1 MIKAQTVNTFED
13 GLIMD
18 LEPLKVPKSSLT
30 NALNATLLTFNDNEN
45 SLQCD
50 MGNGR
55 VETAYL
61 PTGYIPMGTTSLGG
75 IIYIVSYNPI
85 EDKCQIGSFPSPE
98 RNITS
103 SETSNDIITLS
114 NSIFVDDSKNIIRTL
129 YKKKL
134 YDTNLNPGDK
144 FLITVDENNITKD
157 DPYAQISYYDKDN
170 NLQQKWLT
178 FELATLDSN
187 GRLIYLNDLL
197 KYSDKN
203 DRNFIFKIKD
213 NNTSD
218 TNVDAYRDII
228 SADYNIFNAKISGK
242 LYLVVQLDVPDKINI
257 TYKVVGKETIDN
269 VDTYKIQITC
279 TALPTTYTHPIT
291 YNYQIITSEA
301 QSEVKSTTSE
311 ENKTTTTFSV
321 NIDAE
326 NSTEI
331 EIKPSLEIGNCTWLD
346 TTLHI
351 DPTLINSGKVISE
364 EWRYYKNETYM
375 DIKFSLDLYPYED
388 ETVSQVKVVFIPH
401 TEIKYIVS
409 EEIKDSV
416 IYENSNY
423 YSITLPNNE
432 SYSGIQTISAVINDK
447 LKENSLY
454 LVKIIAQKIKTTEKT
469 KNYNSTIH
477 FLYTN
482 NMYNDAYLDYDQ
494 GSIDVPN
501 FDKLKLPVKCEFKL
515 SKDTNYTITDN
526 TKYPNL
532 ILDTQD
538 TIQGKSEIELR
549 GTIELKANLTLSEDY
564 NTFNVKPESLYFG
577 KINEGD
583 IKATI
588 SSESKKEWDGTEDDD
603 NKLQLNSEFITNTT
617 NTNIIYNIT
626 INNPIYANTELKTIQ
641 VTNYLTPIASTLS
654 EFVNYDIYE
663 QDGSLQYLPSFF
675 GLGISSGGSDNK
687 GGGGN
692 FHIKGVIDLGT
703 ETDSESGL
711 NKLVQYAVSLYDDND
726 YNAGY
731 AKFPDNTLNTAIDQM
746 KNSSPIIPVLLT
758 FVGGNFIRVSGKN
771 DLYYT
776 DQDRN
781 VSNDRKT
788 MFQWEQASTYR
799 YIWFFLRT
807 NYSNAQYVPLN
818 AGIRI
823 APTEGTVT
831 VGGKQVKQY
840 SYTDSMRAWINILTQ
855 LYVKKQNK
863 EELTKYSVNKINYNK
878 NLQVHISSTIPIYVN
893 SDKMTTFTPTYYI
906 GSDETIS
913 LNDIYNI
920 FKYECLRI
928 EDINTEINK
937 FDINITKTIDDPLVE
952 EFLKAQSSTP
962 TVSTYINNP
971 FKDKNITSVKS
982 LSSSTSQIYAINF
995 DTGEL
1000 YVPNKGDLV
1009 AIKDIDSFTEN
1020 EITLKDDTFLTLS
1033 NLDLLYYDSR
1043 ENNGDGRLLINKSQY
1058 DTYSKFNIQFSAGND
1073 ETKTSTLV
1081 SSATISNDLK
1091 LF

>member
-114 NSIFVDDSKNIIRTL
+114 NSIFVDDNKNIIRTL

-144 FLITVDENNITKD
+144 FLITVDENNTTED

-197 KYSDKN
+197 KYSDKS

-218 TNVDAYRDII
+218 TNVDAYRDVI

-269 VDTYKIQITC
+269 VYTYKIQIIC

-311 ENKTTTTFSV
+311 ENKTTTTFNV
-321 NIDAE
+321 NINTE

-375 DIKFSLDLYPYED
+375 DTKFSLDLYPYED
-388 ETVSQVKVVFIPH
+388 ETVSQVKVVFIPY
-401 TEIKYIVS
+401 TEIKYIVKEQIS
-409 EEIKDSV
+409 DSV

-423 YSITLPNNE
+423 YSITLPTSE
-432 SYSGIQTISAVINDK
+432 SYFGIQTINAIFNDK

-454 LVKIIAQKIKTTEKT
+454 LVKIIVQKNKITNKITS
-469 KNYNSTIH
+469 YSSTIH
-477 FLYTN
+477 FMYTN
-482 NMYNDAYLDYDQ
+482 NMYNEAYLNYDQ
-494 GSIDVPN
+494 EGVGEKN
-501 FDKLKLPVKCEFKL
+501 FDNLELPITCEFKL
-515 SKDTNYTITDN
+515 STDTDYTIIDN
-526 TKYPNL
+526 TEYPSFVLNTNDDIQGESKIQLSGNIDLKSNL
-532 ILDTQD
+532 IL
-538 TIQGKSEIELR
+538 S
-549 GTIELKANLTLSEDY
+549 NDY
-564 NTFNVKPESLYFG
+564 NTFSIESKDLQFDNVSSENIKTEILGES
-577 KINEGD
+577 KQEINNLD
-583 IKATI
+583 IK
-588 SSESKKEWDGTEDDD
+588 EPYLDTE
-603 NKLQLNSEFITNTT
+603 LTVNSNTV
-617 NTNIIYNIT
+617 IYNIT
-626 INNPIYANTELKTIQ
+626 IHNPIHATTELKTIQ

-654 EFVNYDIYE
+654 EFNNYDIYQNQE
-663 QDGSLQYLPSFF
+663 GALQYLPSFF
-675 GLGISSGGSDNK
+675 GLGMSSGGTDNT
-687 GGGGN
+687 GGGGVFN
-692 FHIKGVIDLGT
+692 VKGIVDLDVQ
-703 ETDSESGL
+703 EDEDE
-711 NKLVQYAVSLYDDND
+711 NDKQKLTQYAVSLYDNKNDNSG
-726 YNAGY
+726 YN
-731 AKFPDNTLNTAIDQM
+731 KFPDSTLSTAIDQM
-746 KNSSPIIPVLLT
+746 KNSSPIVPVLLT
-758 FVGGNFIRVSGKN
+758 FVGGNFIRIPDKDSLWYTEQDSDTSG
-771 DLYYT
+771 
-776 DQDRN
+776 DRL
-781 VSNDRKT
+781 T
-788 MFQWEQASTYR
+788 LFQWEQASTYR

-807 NYSNAQYVPLN
+807 NYSSTQYVPLN
-818 AGIRI
+818 TGIRI
-823 APTEGTVT
+823 APTEGTAT
-831 VGGKQVKQY
+831 IGGKTVKEY
-840 SYTDSMRAWINILTQ
+840 SYLDSMKVWINILTQ

-863 EELTKYSVNKINYNK
+863 KEITKYSVSKINYTK
-878 NLQVHISSTIPIYVN
+878 NLQLHISSSLSGQIN
-893 SDKMTTFTPTYYI
+893 SNETSIFTPTYYI
-906 GSDETIS
+906 GSDTTTT
-913 LNDIYNI
+913 LNDIYDI
-920 FKYECLRI
+920 YKYKCL
-928 EDINTEINK
+928 EIKTIDTKISN
-937 FDINITKTIDDPLVE
+937 FDINITKTIDDPLIE

-962 TVSTYINNP
+962 VVSTYINNP
-971 FKDKNITSVKS
+971 FKNKSITSVKS
-982 LSSSTSQIYAINF
+982 LQSSASQIYAINF
-995 DTGEL
+995 ETGEL
-1000 YVPNKGDLV
+1000 YIPEKEDSIE
-1009 AIKDIDSFTEN
+1009 IKDIASFNEN
-1020 EITLKDDTFLTLS
+1020 EITLKDDTFLKLT

-1058 DTYSKFNIQFSAGND
+1058 DAYSKFNIYFSAGNH
-1073 ETKTSTLV
+1073 STRSATLI
-1081 SSATISNDLK
+1081 SSASISDDLK

>member
-85 EDKCQIGSFPSPE
+85 EGKCQIGSFPSPE

-103 SETSNDIITLS
+103 SQTSNDMITLS
-114 NSIFVDDSKNIIRTL
+114 NSIFVDESKNIIRTL

-144 FLITVDENNITKD
+144 FLITVKEEGTTNE
-157 DPYAQISYYDKDN
+157 DPFGQISYYDSNN

-187 GRLIYLNDLL
+187 GRLIYLKDLL
-197 KYSDKN
+197 KYSDG

-213 NNTSD
+213 DNTSD

-242 LYLVVQLDVPDKINI
+242 LYLVAQLDVPDKINI
-257 TYKVVGKETIDN
+257 IYKVIGRKTIEG
-269 VDTYKIQITC
+269 VDKYKIQITC

-291 YNYQIITSEA
+291 YNCYINKQLEEITP
-301 QSEVKSTTSE
+301 E

-321 NIDAE
+321 NIDTE
-326 NSTEI
+326 NPTDI

-388 ETVSQVKVVFIPH
+388 ETIDQVKVVFIPY
-401 TEIKYIVS
+401 TEIKNIS
-409 EEIKDSV
+409 KTKDID
-416 IYENSNY
+416 IYKNSDY
-423 YSITLPNNE
+423 YSITLPSNE
-432 SYSGIQTISAVINDK
+432 SYSGTQTINAVINDK

-454 LVKIIAQKIKTTEKT
+454 LVKIIAQKIKTGEQTPD
-469 KNYNSTIH
+469 YSSTIH

-482 NMYNDAYLDYDQ
+482 NMYNGAYLDYDQ
-494 GSIDVPN
+494 GSITVSN
-501 FDKLKLPVKCEFKL
+501 FDDLKLPVSCEFKL
-515 SKDTNYTITDN
+515 SKDANYTITDN

-532 ILDTQD
+532 VLDTQSN
-538 TIQGKSEIELR
+538 IQGKSEIELS
-549 GTIELKANLTLSEDY
+549 GSIDLKANLTLTEDY
-564 NTFNVKPESLYFG
+564 NTFSVKPENLYFNNIED
-577 KINEGD
+577 KD
-583 IKATI
+583 IKANI
-588 SSESKKEWDGTEDDD
+588 SCDFEKEWDDTEDED
-603 NKLQLNSEFITNTT
+603 NTLHLDSEFITNTT
-617 NTNIIYNIT
+617 NTIITYHIT

-641 VTNYLTPIASTLS
+641 VTNYLTPIASTVS

-663 QDGSLQYLPSFF
+663 QDGILQYLPSFF

-687 GGGGN
+687 GGGGD

-746 KNSSPIIPVLLT
+746 KNSAPIVPVLLT
-758 FVGGNFIRVSGKN
+758 FVGGNFIRVSGKD

-776 DQDRN
+776 DQSRN

-807 NYSNAQYVPLN
+807 NYSSAQYIPLN

-831 VGGKQVKQY
+831 IGGKQVKEY
-840 SYTDSMRAWINILTQ
+840 SYTDSMKAWINILTQ

-878 NLQVHISSTIPIYVN
+878 NLQLHISSTIPIYIN
-893 SDKMTTFTPTYYI
+893 SNKTTTFTPTYYI
-906 GSDETIS
+906 GSDKTTS
-913 LNDIYNI
+913 LNDIYESY
-920 FKYECLRI
+920 KYECLRI
-928 EDINTEINK
+928 EEINTEINK
-937 FDINITKTIDDPLVE
+937 FNVDITKTIDDPLVE

-971 FKDKNITSVKS
+971 FKGKNINSVKS
-982 LSSSTSQIYAINF
+982 LSPSASQIYAINF

-1000 YVPNKGDLV
+1000 YIPNKGDLV

-1020 EITLKDDTFLTLS
+1020 EIVLKDDTFLTLT

-1058 DTYSKFNIQFSAGND
+1058 DTYSRFNIQFSAGND
-1073 ETKTSTLV
+1073 EAKTSTLI

>member
-13 GLIMD
+13 GIIMD

-85 EDKCQIGSFPSPE
+85 EGRCQVGSFPSPE

-103 SETSNDIITLS
+103 SKTSDDIITLS
-114 NSIFVDDSKNIIRTL
+114 NSIFVDDSNNIIRTL

-144 FLITVDENNITKD
+144 FLVTVKKNKTTEE
-157 DPYAQISYYDKDN
+157 DPYTQISYYDSDN
-170 NLQQKWLT
+170 KLCQKWLT

-197 KYSDKN
+197 KYSDN
-203 DRNFIFKIKD
+203 INRNFIFKIDD
-213 NNTSD
+213 NNTSSD
-218 TNVDAYRDII
+218 NVDTYRDII

-242 LYLVVQLDVPDKINI
+242 LYLIAQLDVPDKINI
-257 TYKVVGKETIDN
+257 TYKVIGKETINNEDK
-269 VDTYKIQITC
+269 YKIQVIC
-279 TALPTTYTHPIT
+279 TALPTTYDHPIT
-291 YNYQIITSEA
+291 YNYSLNGEVLSETSKE
-301 QSEVKSTTSE
+301 
-311 ENKTTTTFSV
+311 TTTTFNI
-321 NIDAE
+321 NIDTKK
-326 NSTEI
+326 SSEI
-331 EIKPSLEIGNCTWLD
+331 KIKPSLEIGNCTWLD

-364 EWRYYKNETYM
+364 EWRYYKNETYI

-388 ETVSQVKVVFIPH
+388 ETVEQIKVVFIPY
-401 TEIKYIVS
+401 TEIKKVINIS
-409 EEIKDSV
+409 DSD
-416 IYENSNY
+416 IYANSDY
-423 YSITLPNNE
+423 YSITLPSNE
-432 SYSGIQTISAVINDK
+432 SYSGIQTISAIINDK

-454 LVKIIAQKIKTTEKT
+454 LVKIIAQKIQTTQKT
-469 KNYNSTIH
+469 KKYNSTIH

-494 GSIDVPN
+494 GSIEESN
-501 FDKLKLPVKCEFKL
+501 FDNLKLPFNCELKL

-538 TIQGKSEIELR
+538 NIQGKSEVELN
-549 GTIELKANLTLSEDY
+549 GNIDLKANLTLTEDY
-564 NTFNVKPESLYFG
+564 NTFSVKPENLQFG
-577 KINEGD
+577 TINTED
-583 IKATI
+583 IKAEV
-588 SSESKKEWDGTEDDD
+588 SGDFKKEWDDTDAED
-603 NKLQLNSEFITNTT
+603 NELYLNSEFVTNTE
-617 NTNIIYNIT
+617 NTNITYRIT
-626 INNPIYANTELKTIQ
+626 INNPIYATTELKTIQ

-654 EFVNYDIYE
+654 EFINYDIYE

-692 FHIKGVIDLGT
+692 FHIKGVIDLGV

-731 AKFPDNTLNTAIDQM
+731 AKFPDNILSTAIDQM
-746 KNSSPIIPVLLT
+746 KNSAPIVPVLLT
-758 FVGGNFIRVSGKN
+758 FVGGNFIRISGKD

-776 DQDRN
+776 DQNRN
-781 VSNDRKT
+781 VSNDRKA

-807 NYSNAQYVPLN
+807 NYSSTQYVPLN
-818 AGIRI
+818 IGIRI
-823 APTEGTVT
+823 APTEGTVKI
-831 VGGKQVKQY
+831 GEKQVKEY
-840 SYTDSMRAWINILTQ
+840 SYTDSMKAWVNILTQ

-863 EELTKYSVNKINYNK
+863 EEITKYSINKINYTK
-878 NLQVHISSTIPIYVN
+878 DIQLHISSTIPIYIN
-893 SDKMTTFTPTYYI
+893 SDKTTTFTPTYYI
-906 GSDETIS
+906 GSNKTTS
-913 LNDIYNI
+913 LNDIYAI

-928 EDINTEINK
+928 QDINTEINK
-937 FDINITKTIDDPLVE
+937 FDVNITKTIEDPLVK

-962 TVSTYINNP
+962 VVSTYINNP
-971 FKDKNITSVKS
+971 FKGKNITSVKS
-982 LSSSTSQIYAINF
+982 LQSSTSQIYAINF
-995 DTGEL
+995 NTGEL
-1000 YVPNKGDLV
+1000 YIPAKGESV
-1009 AIKDIDSFTEN
+1009 AIKDIDSFAEN
-1020 EITLKDDTFLTLS
+1020 EITLKDDTFLTLT

-1058 DTYSKFNIQFSAGND
+1058 DTYSRFNIQFSAGNA
-1073 ETKTSTLV
+1073 ETKTSTVV
-1081 SSATISNDLK
+1081 SSATISDDLK